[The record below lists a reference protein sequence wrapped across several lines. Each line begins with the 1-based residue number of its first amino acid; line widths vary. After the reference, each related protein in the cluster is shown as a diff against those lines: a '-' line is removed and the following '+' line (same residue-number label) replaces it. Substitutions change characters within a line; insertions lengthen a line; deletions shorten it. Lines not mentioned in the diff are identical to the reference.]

1 MQKSNPSLRIQTS
14 KPQLIVREQ
23 ISKNPLNPRVYFRE
37 EELDSLKD
45 SIARLGI
52 MVPLIVFPDP
62 QKAKH
67 YILLDGERR
76 LRCATELGLR
86 KVPTNVIAA
95 PTDAENMLRMFN
107 IHSLREQWDPYTIAV
122 ALDKLMQELRTRN
135 SKELAVLTGFTVGS
149 INRSKKLLRLPPKYL
164 EMLKEE
170 LSKPKG
176 DQVLTEDF
184 FLEAG
189 DAVSAI
195 QRFHPGVYDQHGQNE
210 LIDRLVA
217 RRKAGKV
224 KSIVDLRMITDI
236 ANYKRSR
243 ITKARSEG
251 LIKRIVEDENADLRE
266 LFSKSVEPSIAA
278 KQLLPLLK
286 KLRTELDVLDPE
298 SLTDTSRGELIQE
311 LVAVQNAVSTTLKRL
326 QEP

>member
-1 MQKSNPSLRIQTS
+1 MRKLTPAPQVQTS
-14 KPQLIVREQ
+14 KPQLIAREF
-23 ISKNPLNPRVYFRE
+23 IAKNPLNPRVYFRE

-62 QKAKH
+62 QKPKH
-67 YILLDGERR
+67 YVLLDGERR
-76 LRCATELGLR
+76 LRCATELGLQ

-95 PTDAENMLRMFN
+95 PTTAENMLRMFN

-135 SKELAVLTGFTVGS
+135 TKELAVLTGFTVGS
-149 INRSKKLLRLPPKYL
+149 INRSKKLLRLPAKYL
-164 EMLKEE
+164 EMLQEE
-170 LSKPKG
+170 LGKPKS
-176 DQVLTEDF
+176 DQILTEDF

-195 QRFHPGVYDQHGQNE
+195 QRFHPEVYDQHGQNE
-210 LIDRLVA
+210 LIDRLVS

-251 LIKRIVEDENADLRE
+251 LIKRIVDDENADLRE
-266 LFSKSVEPSIAA
+266 LFTKSVEPSLAA

-298 SLTDTSRGELIQE
+298 SLTETSRGELIQE
-311 LVAVQNAVSTTLKRL
+311 LAAVQNAVTTTLKRM
-326 QEP
+326 QEL